1 VAIAR
6 YQTGRFNGRLVLVCL
21 AIVGIASDV
30 LAGGEGS
37 AVVRCDLASCL
48 QIALTRHPDLQSAE
62 AKKLAA
68 QSKIDFEKAQWTP
81 HLDFKGESG
90 YLSGKAVSPFSVI
103 AGVTEEGVP
112 QREVSGGYYIGS
124 LTLSVPIVREG
135 RLLGQNSP
143 SIQGARFGLAV
154 EENLGLTRRSQIS
167 YNVTAAYINVAKATA
182 VADNQEQLVKL
193 TEPQYQLALAKF
205 QQDLLSRND
214 LLLAEV
220 QLATAQR
227 ELTRAKDMLA
237 QSKGEL
243 VRAMGLDVSTSL
255 EVLDTHPLPVDV
267 PSLPPLE
274 ELITFAHGHRLEV
287 RAQEAQIQA
296 KGEEVKRLR
305 GERFPSLELVAGY
318 DIGNNFDPPTNSQ
331 WNTRAQVTGSLFDF
345 GRNEQKVTLA
355 RAMMRQE
362 VMKMESM
369 KGEIAS
375 QVQDVYFRIR
385 SLMAELS
392 LLDKQSEQATEA
404 LQLNQARV
412 RQQLLPAT
420 VVAEDEK
427 ALAKLTQAR
436 VLARYDLSL
445 AYTQLELV
453 TGGWT
458 GERQ

>member
-1 VAIAR
+1 VVIAR
-6 YQTGRFNGRLVLVCL
+6 HRTTWFSCNFVVICL
-21 AIVGIASDV
+21 TILGVASGV

-48 QIALTRHPDLQSAE
+48 QIALTRHPDLQNAD

-68 QSKIDFEKAQWTP
+68 QSKIDFEKAEWTP

-112 QREVSGGYYIGS
+112 QRDVSGGYYIGS

-154 EENLGLTRRSQIS
+154 EENLVLTRRSQIS
-167 YNVTAAYINVAKATA
+167 YNVTAAYISVVKATA
-182 VADNQEQLVKL
+182 VVDDQEQLVKL

-205 QQDLLSRND
+205 QQSLVSRNE

-227 ELTRAKDMLA
+227 ELTRAKDVLA
-237 QSKGEL
+237 YAKREL
-243 VRAMGLDVSTSL
+243 TRAMGLDMSTSV
-255 EVLDTHPLPVDV
+255 EVLDTHPLPVDI

-274 ELITFAHGHRLEV
+274 ELLVFAHEHRSEV

-296 KGEEVKRLR
+296 KGEEVKRIR
-305 GERFPSLELVAGY
+305 GERFPSLELIAGY
-318 DIGNNFDPPTNSQ
+318 NIGNDFNPPTNSQ
-331 WNTRAQVTGSLFDF
+331 WNTRAQLTGPLFDF
-345 GRNEQKVTLA
+345 GRNEQKVAFA
-355 RAMMRQE
+355 RTIMTQE
-362 VMKMESM
+362 VTKLESL
-369 KGEIAS
+369 KGDIAS

-385 SLMAELS
+385 NLLAELS
-392 LLDKQSEQATEA
+392 LLEKQSEQATEA
-404 LQLNQARV
+404 LKLDQARF
-412 RQQLLPAT
+412 RQQLLPAA

-445 AYTQLELV
+445 AYSQLELV

-458 GERQ
+458 GEQR

>member
-1 VAIAR
+1 
-6 YQTGRFNGRLVLVCL
+6 
-21 AIVGIASDV
+21 
-30 LAGGEGS
+30 
-37 AVVRCDLASCL
+37 
-48 QIALTRHPDLQSAE
+48 
-62 AKKLAA
+62 
-68 QSKIDFEKAQWTP
+68 
-81 HLDFKGESG
+81 
-90 YLSGKAVSPFSVI
+90 
-103 AGVTEEGVP
+103 
-112 QREVSGGYYIGS
+112 
-124 LTLSVPIVREG
+124 
-135 RLLGQNSP
+135 
-143 SIQGARFGLAV
+143 
-154 EENLGLTRRSQIS
+154 
-167 YNVTAAYINVAKATA
+167 
-182 VADNQEQLVKL
+182 
-193 TEPQYQLALAKF
+193 
-205 QQDLLSRND
+205 
-214 LLLAEV
+214 
-220 QLATAQR
+220 
-227 ELTRAKDMLA
+227 
-237 QSKGEL
+237 
-243 VRAMGLDVSTSL
+243 
-255 EVLDTHPLPVDV
+255 
-267 PSLPPLE
+267 
-274 ELITFAHGHRLEV
+274 LITFAHGHRLEV

-296 KGEEVKRLR
+296 KGEEVKRVR

>member
-1 VAIAR
+1 MAIAR
-6 YQTGRFNGRLVLVCL
+6 HRTAWFRSKFAVLCL
-21 AIVGIASDV
+21 TILGVASGV

-48 QIALTRHPDLQSAE
+48 QIALTRHPDLKSVE
-62 AKKLAA
+62 AKKHAA

-90 YLSGKAVSPFSVI
+90 YLSGKAVSPFSLI
-103 AGVTEEGVP
+103 AGVTEEGAP
-112 QREVSGGYYIGS
+112 QRDVSGGYYIGS

-143 SIQGARFGLAV
+143 SIEGARFGLAV
-154 EENLGLTRRSQIS
+154 EENLALTRRSQIR
-167 YNVTAAYINVAKATA
+167 YNVTAAYINVAKAMA
-182 VADNQEQLVKL
+182 VVADQEQLMKL

-205 QQDLLSRND
+205 QHSLLSRNE

-227 ELTRAKDMLA
+227 ELTRVTDVLA
-237 QSKGEL
+237 QAKGQL
-243 VRAMGLDVSTSL
+243 TRAMGLDLSTRL
-255 EVLDTHPLPVDV
+255 EVLDPHPLPVGV

-274 ELITFAHGHRLEV
+274 ELIVFAHEHRSEV
-287 RAQEAQIQA
+287 RAQAAQIHA
-296 KGEEVKRLR
+296 KGEEVKRIR
-305 GERFPSLELVAGY
+305 GERFPSLGLVAGY
-318 DIGNNFDPPTNSQ
+318 NIGNDFDPPTSSQ

-355 RAMMRQE
+355 RAMVTQE
-362 VMKMESM
+362 VTKMESM

-385 SLMAELS
+385 NLQAEL
-392 LLDKQSEQATEA
+392 LLLEKQREQASEA
-404 LQLNQARV
+404 LKLNQAKFRE
-412 RQQLLPAT
+412 QLLPAA

-436 VLARYDLSL
+436 LLARYDLSL
-445 AYTQLELV
+445 AYSQLELV

-458 GERQ
+458 GERW